1 MVSHTLD
8 NSATSAC
15 GVPLFGLSSDVP
27 LCIDVSSC
35 QRLCSE
41 NAHKGDLRGAWL
53 EISQAVPNRTVQSIY
68 RHGIRKLHSF
78 KRGPWDREEQERLI
92 HLVGPDMSLSAKW
105 ALCLGTT
112 RHRSGHNSYVL

>member
-1 MVSHTLD
+1 MAAFCVVRWDYALNRD
-8 NSATSAC
+8 YMCAR
-15 GVPLFGLSSDVP
+15 F
-27 LCIDVSSC
+27 

-78 KRGPWDREEQERLI
+78 KRGPWDKEECDRLLQ
-92 HLVGPDMSLSAKW
+92 LVS
-105 ALCLGTT
+105 
-112 RHRSGHNSYVL
+112 

>member
-1 MVSHTLD
+1 ML
-8 NSATSAC
+8 
-15 GVPLFGLSSDVP
+15 
-27 LCIDVSSC
+27 

-92 HLVGPDMSLSAKW
+92 HLVGPDSSFTAKW
-105 ALCLGTT
+105 ALYP
-112 RHRSGHNSYVL
+112 RHPPDVFRVTIATYSN